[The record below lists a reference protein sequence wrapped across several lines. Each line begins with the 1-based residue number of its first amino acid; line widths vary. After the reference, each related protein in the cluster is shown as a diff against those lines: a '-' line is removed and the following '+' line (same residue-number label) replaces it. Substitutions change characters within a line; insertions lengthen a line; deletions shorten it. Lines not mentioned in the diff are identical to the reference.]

1 MIEHLEPQGSP
12 EWLESRRG
20 VITASQFRVCRD
32 KTKKGEYSSAAM
44 LYAMDTARERV
55 GGIAPGVFVNAAM
68 RTGTEQE
75 PFARAAYEARY
86 GVLVDEAGFITTD
99 DRRFGVSVDG
109 KVGDMG
115 AVEIKTLVSSEA
127 IFTAMVAGDVSK
139 YRDQCLGA
147 MWILRLR
154 WVDVCLWAP
163 DLADNPLRVI
173 RINRDEDEIQKLEDD
188 LMAFER
194 LVSGLESQ
202 LRAVVYGDSLHAA

>member
-1 MIEHLEPQGSP
+1 VIEYHDAQGSA
-12 EWLESRRG
+12 EWLEARRG

-32 KTKKGEYSSAAM
+32 RTKKGDYSSAAM

-55 GGIAPGVFVNAAM
+55 GGVAPGVFVNAAM

-86 GVLVDEAGFITTD
+86 GVLVDETGFICAD

-109 KVGDMG
+109 RVGDVG

-127 IFTAMVAGDVSK
+127 IFSAMVDGDVGK

-147 MWILRLR
+147 MWLLRLR
-154 WVDVCLWAP
+154 WVDLCLWAP
-163 DLADNPLRVI
+163 DLSDNPLHVI

-188 LMAFER
+188 LLAFER
-194 LVSGLESQ
+194 LVSQLESK
-202 LRAVVYGDSLHAA
+202 LRAKLYGSAVAA